1 MEGAAM
7 LADGVE
13 AAAGELGHYD
23 AAEDQAGNLT
33 ELSDGKGTG
42 GSRNGLLGAAAG
54 R

>member
-1 MEGAAM
+1 M

-33 ELSDGKGTG
+33 ELSDRDGTG
-42 GSRNGLLGAAAG
+42 GPGEGLLSAAAG
-54 R
+54 RSV